1 MTARRPRAGWRGVS
15 GVIDVLGVGKCGM
28 DTLLVLLEVELGDH
42 PVLFGRVGEADRS
55 VGLECC
61 AEEPAGA
68 GSRLEAGGG
77 AAVREDE
84 GEALVLILVPTQVSD
99 VNRLEAKT

>member
-1 MTARRPRAGWRGVS
+1 M
-15 GVIDVLGVGKCGM
+15 LGVGKCGV

-42 PVLFGRVGEADRS
+42 PVLFGCVGEADGP

-61 AEEPAGA
+61 AEEPARA
-68 GSRLEAGGG
+68 GGRLEAGGG